1 MPFKRRGI
9 WAYIYAVIEL
19 FSESFI
25 LFRLTYRANELETRL
40 ELEQAIRVRA
50 EVQCNRQK
58 EQVEKLQNEL
68 IQVRSKDMHA
78 AETTKQLQKSLRLV
92 IFFRSSFFFLN
103 KLLNIMYPT
112 FTETSKKSSKKPF
125 TVNKTARK
133 RFRNAKSKS
142 NVPLSIIHATRTI
155 CNWRCSALLICS
167 MHSKMMMTM
176 RASLAIGKP

>member
-92 IFFRSSFFFLN
+92 IFFRSSFF
-103 KLLNIMYPT
+103 
-112 FTETSKKSSKKPF
+112 
-125 TVNKTARK
+125 
-133 RFRNAKSKS
+133 
-142 NVPLSIIHATRTI
+142 SI
-155 CNWRCSALLICS
+155 
-167 MHSKMMMTM
+167 
-176 RASLAIGKP
+176 